1 MRSDHYL
8 HPEFGVLSPTPRFR
22 RELRTAC
29 FSVLLGIGI
38 GAAAVIAL
46 SGNNDADDAGV
57 SHRLSSAS
65 VTGEQPAQPV
75 LSYNGQQVAG
85 IETKV
90 HEVDASKPDRS
101 TAEANTENEKTT
113 AATTCAGSNS
123 SCGNIPPR
131 STKPPAM
138 RMRAANGGSTIGR
151 VPLGRSDASAAMTSA
166 APSASSQGAHLSAG
180 RSDDAVGGRVPSDR
194 PVENKRKITSR
205 QDRSRQGA
213 FEHGGASR
221 IGRGHDK
228 PAQEVDRAYALDRSL
243 GPKGFWDWSR

>member
-46 SGNNDADDAGV
+46 SGNNNADDAGA
-57 SHRLSSAS
+57 SHRVGSAS
-65 VTGEQPAQPV
+65 IAGEQPTEPV
-75 LSYNGQQVAG
+75 LGYNGQQPAG
-85 IETKV
+85 IEKKV
-90 HEVDASKPDRS
+90 HEVDAGKPERS
-101 TAEANTENEKTT
+101 TAEANSENEKTN

-131 STKPPAM
+131 STKSRAM
-138 RMRAANGGSTIGR
+138 RMPAANDGLPIGR
-151 VPLGRSDASAAMTSA
+151 LPVGRPDASAAMTSA

-180 RSDDAVGGRVPSDR
+180 RSDEAVGDRVRSDR
-194 PVENKRKITSR
+194 LENKRKISSR
-205 QDRSRQGA
+205 QDPSR
-213 FEHGGASR
+213 GGASP
-221 IGRGHDK
+221 ISRGHDK
-228 PAQEVDRAYALDRSL
+228 PAREVDRAYALDRSL